1 VITPLNTFTWKEILG
16 ALVSSEDLSFDQAYW
31 AMNEM
36 MSGTATDAQ
45 LAGLAVGLRVKGESA
60 LEVSGMVKAML
71 ANAVEVNLD
80 RIAVDVVGTG
90 GDGAHTVNIS
100 TMAAITVAGA
110 GIPVLKHGN
119 RAISSQAGTAD
130 VLEALGVAIT
140 MPPSLL
146 SSCVADAGIAFCFA
160 PAHHPAMKYAGAVRK
175 ELGIPTVFNVLGPLS
190 NPGQPEASLLGCADL
205 RLAPVLAQVQLER
218 GFKSIVVRSVDGLD
232 ELSTSA
238 VTQVW
243 DVTSGELR
251 EEKLTPEQFGL
262 KPAAIE
268 ELRGGDAKFNAQVV
282 LDILSGRSDG
292 NLHAIRDVVAL
303 NAAATMVAYDAAK
316 GAGRFGSVTDS
327 VASRI
332 KLALPVAY
340 SSIDT
345 GAAGSQLD
353 VWISVSQRFALS
365 AH

>member
-1 VITPLNTFTWKEILG
+1 MSQFSWKEILG
-16 ALVSSEDLSFDQAYW
+16 ALVASQDLTFDQAYW

-36 MSGTATDAQ
+36 MSGTATDSQ
-45 LAGLAVGLRVKGESA
+45 IAGLAVGLRVKGESVA
-60 LEVSGMVKAML
+60 EVSGMVKAML
-71 ANAVEVNLD
+71 ANAIEVNLD

-119 RAISSQAGTAD
+119 RAISSKAGTAD
-130 VLEALGVAIT
+130 VLEALGVAIN
-140 MPPSLL
+140 MPTSLL

-218 GFKSIVVRSVDGLD
+218 GFKSIVVRSLDGLD
-232 ELSTSA
+232 EFSTSA
-238 VTQVW
+238 ATQVW

-251 EEKLTPEQFGL
+251 EETITPQSLGL
-262 KPAAIE
+262 LPATIA

-292 NLHAIRDVVAL
+292 NYRAIRDVVAL
-303 NAAATMVAYDAAK
+303 NAAATIVAYDAAK
-316 GAGRFGSVTDS
+316 GAQRFGNVMDS
-327 VASRI
+327 VAARI
-332 KLALPVAY
+332 QSALPTAY
-340 SSIDT
+340 SSIDS
-345 GAAGSQLD
+345 GAASSQLE
-353 VWISVSQRFALS
+353 VWASVSQRFALG
-365 AH
+365 A

>member
-1 VITPLNTFTWKEILG
+1 MQTFSWKEILG
-16 ALVSSEDLSFDQAYW
+16 LLVNSNDLSSDQAYW

-45 LAGLAVGLRVKGESA
+45 IAGFAVGLRVKGESVA
-60 LEVSGMVKAML
+60 EVRGMVAAML
-71 ANAVEVNLD
+71 ANAIEVNLD

-100 TMAAITVAGA
+100 TMAAITVAGV

-130 VLEALGVAIT
+130 VLEALGVAIN
-140 MPPSLL
+140 MPSSLL
-146 SSCVADAGIAFCFA
+146 SSCVAEAGIAFCFA

-175 ELGIPTVFNVLGPLS
+175 ELGIPTIFNVLGPLS

-238 VTQVW
+238 ATQVW
-243 DVTSGELR
+243 DVTSGALR
-251 EEKLTPEQFGL
+251 EETLTPDLLGL
-262 KPAAIE
+262 KPASIA
-268 ELRGGDAKFNAQVV
+268 ELKGGDAEFNAQVALKV
-282 LDILSGRSDG
+282 LSGRTEG
-292 NLHAIRDVVAL
+292 NFRAIRDVVVL

-316 GAGRFGSVTDS
+316 GQERFGKVTDS
-327 VASRI
+327 VLSRI
-332 KLALPVAY
+332 KRALPTAY
-340 SSIDT
+340 GSIDS
-345 GAAGSQLD
+345 GAASTQLE
-353 VWISVSQRFALS
+353 VWASISQRFALTAS
-365 AH
+365 

>member
-1 VITPLNTFTWKEILG
+1 MSQFSWKEILV
-16 ALVSSEDLSFDQAYW
+16 ALVASQDLTFDQAYW

-36 MSGTATDAQ
+36 MSGTATDSQ
-45 LAGLAVGLRVKGESA
+45 IAGLAVGLRVKGESVA
-60 LEVSGMVKAML
+60 EVSGMVKAML
-71 ANAVEVNLD
+71 ANAIEVNLD

-119 RAISSQAGTAD
+119 RAISSKAGTAD
-130 VLEALGVAIT
+130 VLEALGVAIN
-140 MPPSLL
+140 MPTSLL

-218 GFKSIVVRSVDGLD
+218 GFKSIVVRSLDGLD
-232 ELSTSA
+232 EFSTSA
-238 VTQVW
+238 ATQVW

-251 EEKLTPEQFGL
+251 EETITPQSLGL
-262 KPAAIE
+262 LPATIA

-292 NLHAIRDVVAL
+292 NYRAIRDVVAL
-303 NAAATMVAYDAAK
+303 NAAATIVAYDAAK
-316 GAGRFGSVTDS
+316 GAQRFGNVMDS
-327 VASRI
+327 VAARI
-332 KLALPVAY
+332 QSALPTAY
-340 SSIDT
+340 SSIDS
-345 GAAGSQLD
+345 GAASSQLE
-353 VWISVSQRFALS
+353 VWASVSQRFALG
-365 AH
+365 A

>member
-1 VITPLNTFTWKEILG
+1 MSTFSWKEILR
-16 ALVSSEDLSFDQAYW
+16 ALVAGEDLTFDQAYW

-45 LAGLAVGLRVKGESA
+45 IAGLAVGLRIKGENA
-60 LEVSGMVKAML
+60 TEVSGMVKAML
-71 ANAVEVNLD
+71 ANAIKVNLD

-119 RAISSQAGTAD
+119 RAISSQSGTAD
-130 VLEALGVAIT
+130 VLEALGVAIN

-218 GFKSIVVRSVDGLD
+218 GFRSIVVRSLDGLD
-232 ELSTSA
+232 EFSTSA
-238 VTQVW
+238 PTQVW
-243 DVTSGELR
+243 DVTSGDLR
-251 EEKLTPEQFGL
+251 EEYISPESLGL
-262 KPAAIE
+262 APATVE

-282 LDILSGRSDG
+282 LNVLSGRNHG
-292 NLHAIRDVVAL
+292 NYRAIRDVVAL

-316 GAGRFGSVTDS
+316 GEQRFGNVADS
-327 VASRI
+327 LVSRI
-332 KLALPVAY
+332 ERALPTAY
-340 SSIDT
+340 GSIDS
-345 GAAGSQLD
+345 GAASTQLE
-353 VWISVSQRFALS
+353 VWASVSQRFALNGQ
-365 AH
+365 

>member
-1 VITPLNTFTWKEILG
+1 MSQFSWKEILG
-16 ALVSSEDLSFDQAYW
+16 ALVASQDLTFDQAYW

-36 MSGTATDAQ
+36 MSGTATDSQ
-45 LAGLAVGLRVKGESA
+45 IAGLAVGLRVKGESVA
-60 LEVSGMVKAML
+60 EVSGMVKAML
-71 ANAVEVNLD
+71 ANAIEVNLD

-119 RAISSQAGTAD
+119 RAISSKAGTAD
-130 VLEALGVAIT
+130 VLEALGVAIN
-140 MPPSLL
+140 MPTALL

-218 GFKSIVVRSVDGLD
+218 GFKSIVVRSLDGLD
-232 ELSTSA
+232 EFSTSA
-238 VTQVW
+238 ATQVW

-251 EEKLTPEQFGL
+251 EETITPQSLGL
-262 KPAAIE
+262 LPTTIA

-292 NLHAIRDVVAL
+292 NYRAIRDVVAL

-316 GAGRFGSVTDS
+316 GAQRFGNVMES
-327 VASRI
+327 VAARI
-332 KLALPVAY
+332 QSALPTAY
-340 SSIDT
+340 SSIDS
-345 GAAGSQLD
+345 GAASSQLE
-353 VWISVSQRFALS
+353 VWASVSQRFALG
-365 AH
+365 A

>member
-1 VITPLNTFTWKEILG
+1 MSQFSWKEILG
-16 ALVSSEDLSFDQAYW
+16 ALVASQDLTFDQAYW

-36 MSGTATDAQ
+36 MSGTATDSQ
-45 LAGLAVGLRVKGESA
+45 IAGLAVGLRVKGESVA
-60 LEVSGMVKAML
+60 EVSGMVKAML
-71 ANAVEVNLD
+71 ANAIEVNLD

-90 GDGAHTVNIS
+90 GDGAHTVNFS

-119 RAISSQAGTAD
+119 RAISSKAGTAD
-130 VLEALGVAIT
+130 VLEALGVAIN
-140 MPPSLL
+140 MPTSLL

-218 GFKSIVVRSVDGLD
+218 GFKSIVVRSLDGLD
-232 ELSTSA
+232 EFSTSA
-238 VTQVW
+238 ATQVW

-251 EEKLTPEQFGL
+251 EETITPQSLGL
-262 KPAAIE
+262 LPATIA

-292 NLHAIRDVVAL
+292 NYRAIRDVVAL
-303 NAAATMVAYDAAK
+303 NAAATIVAYDAAK
-316 GAGRFGSVTDS
+316 GAQRFGNVMDS
-327 VASRI
+327 VAARI
-332 KLALPVAY
+332 QSALPTAY
-340 SSIDT
+340 SSIDS
-345 GAAGSQLD
+345 GAASSQLE
-353 VWISVSQRFALS
+353 VWASVSQRFALG
-365 AH
+365 A